1 MSSVE
6 LSTLDGPEK
15 TPSAPVG
22 MVSHLKHLIESL
34 PVCVMRTDLN
44 GCLLAANDSAL
55 QLLGV
60 TEHAKVLTK
69 SLSERVSAEH
79 TDDWRAFLQRT
90 WTEGAGSVECE
101 LIDFNGAHRI
111 ILVKSVAQPT
121 HVDGIQSLILTAQD
135 LASRRRLERALNEH
149 QGCATAIDA
158 LQAEL
163 QKSDAERQRLAALL
177 ETSETQPDRASEDEA
192 AVAGLKRQIEELQ
205 ATLASKEKEWQ
216 ERTDEH
222 LRQMELG
229 AEREAEQRAL
239 SDALQE
245 RLTDLERSVVAK
257 DAEWQ
262 RRCDDLNA
270 QLAGHAAEREKLATT
285 ALEAHTAE
293 EQRLA
298 TLVEQR
304 TGEHQQ
310 LANLQEQREAEHK
323 AASEALQQRIDQLE
337 HSLKAAEQDWQRR
350 SDDLT
355 ATIAEHAAARR
366 QLTNALAQLETDH
379 RTAGDSLR
387 QQVDELQRS
396 LKASEQTLKGSE
408 EQWQKRCDELTA
420 HLAEVSA
427 EREYLAKLLE
437 QRNTDHRTAG
447 STLHRRIEE
456 LERTL
461 KASGEA
467 WQKQRAALSAE
478 LVTHL
483 TEQERLSAVLKQRED
498 EYQQLSLSLK
508 QREEDHQRLSE
519 ALKQREAEYQR
530 LSDLLNQRDAEC
542 HQVSGALKQ
551 REEEYQRL
559 LESLKQHDGEHSQQ
573 SDFLKQLEQERQQLS
588 DSLQQQERERQQ
600 LTDSLKRQERERQE
614 LSELM
619 RRQES
624 ERQQLAE
631 SLKQSEIE
639 QQKLTELLKRRD
651 AEHALTVEGFHQQIV
666 EFERALA
673 ASDESWKARCEELSA
688 ELTATDQERTR
699 RWEELTTQLVE
710 HAAERQRLSH
720 EVEQSDAERQW
731 LIERHE
737 TEKVRIEQSVRGEC
751 ERIQMLVEEA
761 RRLEIDGLRHDIRQ
775 LVDDLQG
782 TAAQLN
788 QRSDD
793 YDRLMKKLTAMG
805 EPGEMRNLTD
815 VERFLKSAA
824 AYRIELVQVTE
835 NIIRT
840 LEPMATAGRVAI
852 ASSRE
857 LQAAVEAVDVRSR
870 ELLEQCGLDDG
881 NRPEIER
888 LRRDSIALAS
898 LVRQLLQVFGE
909 TTRAAGQAD
918 EPATR
923 QAS

>member
-6 LSTLDGPEK
+6 TSTLEGPEK

-22 MVSHLKHLIESL
+22 MVAHLKHLIESL

-79 TDDWRAFLQRT
+79 TEDWRAFLQRT
-90 WTEGAGSVECE
+90 WTEGAGSLECE

-121 HVDGIQSLILTAQD
+121 HVDGIESLILTAQD

-149 QGCATAIDA
+149 QGCATTIDA

-163 QKSDAERQRLAALL
+163 QKSEAERQRLAGLL
-177 ETSETQPDRASEDEA
+177 ETSETQDDRALQDETVA
-192 AVAGLKRQIEELQ
+192 AFKRQIDELQ

-216 ERTDEH
+216 ERTHEH
-222 LRQMELG
+222 LRQGELA
-229 AEREAEQRAL
+229 AEREAEQQAL
-239 SDALQE
+239 SGALQE
-245 RLTDLERSVVAK
+245 RLAGLEQSGVAK
-257 DAEWQ
+257 DAEWEK
-262 RRCDDLNA
+262 RCEDLKA
-270 QLAGHAAEREKLATT
+270 QLAER
-285 ALEAHTAE
+285 
-293 EQRLA
+293 
-298 TLVEQR
+298 
-304 TGEHQQ
+304 
-310 LANLQEQREAEHK
+310 
-323 AASEALQQRIDQLE
+323 D
-337 HSLKAAEQDWQRR
+337 
-350 SDDLT
+350 
-355 ATIAEHAAARR
+355 
-366 QLTNALAQLETDH
+366 AQH

-387 QQVDELQRS
+387 QQVDELERS
-396 LKASEQTLKGSE
+396 LKASEQTLKSSE
-408 EQWQKRCDELTA
+408 EEWQKRCDELTA

-427 EREYLAKLLE
+427 EREYQAKLLE
-437 QRNTDHRTAG
+437 QRNTDQRTAG
-447 STLHRRIEE
+447 TTLQQRIEE

-483 TEQERLSAVLKQRED
+483 TEQERLSAVLKQRDD
-498 EYQQLSLSLK
+498 EQRRLSESLK
-508 QREEDHQRLSE
+508 QREDEHQRLSE
-519 ALKQREAEYQR
+519 VLKERQAEHQR

-542 HQVSGALKQ
+542 HRVSGALKQ

-559 LESLKQHDGEHSQQ
+559 LESLNQRDDEHNQQ
-573 SDFLKQLEQERQQLS
+573 SDLVKQLEQERQQLS
-588 DSLQQQERERQQ
+588 DSLKQQEGERQQ
-600 LTDSLKRQERERQE
+600 LTDSLARQERERQT
-614 LSELM
+614 LSELIK
-619 RRQES
+619 RQES

-631 SLKQSEIE
+631 SVKQHEIE
-639 QQKLTELLKRRD
+639 QHKLKELLKRRD
-651 AEHALTVEGFHQQIV
+651 AEHEATVEGFHQQIV

-699 RWEELTTQLVE
+699 RWEELTAQLVE
-710 HAAERQRLSH
+710 HATERQRLSQ
-720 EVEQSDAERQW
+720 EVEKGDAERER

-737 TEKVRIEQSVRGEC
+737 TERVRIEQSVRGEC
-751 ERIQMLVEEA
+751 ERAQAQIEQT
-761 RRLEIDGLRHDIRQ
+761 RRLEIDGLRSDVRQ
-775 LVDDLQG
+775 LIDDLQG
-782 TAAQLN
+782 TAAQLD
-788 QRSDD
+788 QRTGEGE
-793 YDRLMKKLTAMG
+793 RLMNVGGAPADQNQVVDSAT
-805 EPGEMRNLTD
+805 
-815 VERFLKSAA
+815 VERLMISVA
-824 AYRIELVQVTE
+824 AYRTELVQVTE
-835 NIIRT
+835 NTIRT

-857 LQAAVEAVDVRSR
+857 LQTAVEAVDVRSR
-870 ELLEQCGLDDG
+870 QLLEQCALDDR

-888 LRRDSIALAS
+888 LRRDSIAAAS

-909 TTRAAGQAD
+909 TTRAAAQAD
-918 EPATR
+918 GHAAGHT
-923 QAS
+923 S